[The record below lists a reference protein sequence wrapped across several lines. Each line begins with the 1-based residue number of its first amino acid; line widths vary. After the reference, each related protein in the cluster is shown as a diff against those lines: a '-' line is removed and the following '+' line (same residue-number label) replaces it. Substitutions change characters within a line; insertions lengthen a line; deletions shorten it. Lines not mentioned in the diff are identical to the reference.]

1 MLDSLGWGE
10 AGVLLV
16 LALFVFGPDRLP
28 ALASDSGRALRRLR
42 LWFVAVTADLKDDL
56 GPELGD
62 LGSELSS
69 LRPRELAAR
78 LLDEDGAST
87 RVG

>member
-10 AGVLLV
+10 AGVLLA

-28 ALASDSGRALRRLR
+28 ALAADSGRALRRLR
-42 LWFVAVTADLKDDL
+42 LRFLALTADLKDDL

-69 LRPRELAAR
+69 LRPRELTAR
-78 LLDEDGAST
+78 LLAEDDASPHV
-87 RVG
+87 R